1 MKTLLS
7 ILFVF
12 IFSITITQAQVAINK
27 NGDDPDNSAM
37 LDIKSTSHGL
47 LIPRMQEGFRTVIP
61 NPAEG
66 LLVYQ
71 TTGDKGLFINIGSAS
86 TPEWTRISD
95 TSNVIWRYHSTSE
108 SIYMVNNDAS
118 LALGRKMALEQLHLT
133 RSMEIPTTSDNTKGV
148 IYKNRKRF
156 IHNYGNPGYTTYNT
170 FVGVESGNF
179 TMSGS
184 SDQAMYNTG
193 FGSSTLQNLTS
204 GYQNTAAGSNALGA
218 IEHGYDNVGIGFDA
232 MASNKSGHS
241 NVAIGK
247 AALSTS
253 TSGNSNTAIGLSAL
267 RNTSGNDNIA
277 IGYGALAGN
286 TTGSKNT
293 VIGSGAGSGPVMTGV
308 NNNVMVGYRAGY
320 SILSGANNNTMI
332 GFEAGEGLGT
342 GSDNI
347 LIGYKGGDNIT
358 SGSDNI
364 IIGHNLNAPSSTGDD
379 QLYIGGLIYGDL
391 DNKEVGIGTT
401 NPAGK
406 LHVRVATGTCTME
419 LESGNGRPILKM
431 DAHSSTSNSEIQFEQ
446 DGIYKG
452 AMGYNNNDDNIFF
465 YEDGSM
471 VFRNGM
477 LGILQTTPTYT
488 LQLLNNASTGVALAY
503 AWNTYSDKRI
513 KSNLKTMDYGLEE
526 ILLLEP
532 KSYIH
537 HPQLSEDDVL
547 QIDRS
552 TGTETIGL
560 IAQEVYQIIPEA
572 VRKPDN
578 SELELWSMDYA
589 KLVPVL
595 INGIKELSD
604 KNEQLQKQNEEL
616 MQLYNEL
623 SKRFKALE

>member
-7 ILFVF
+7 VLFVL
-12 IFSITITQAQVAINK
+12 IFCVTCLQAQVSIN
-27 NGDDPDNSAM
+27 NSGDDPDNSAM
-37 LDIKSTSHGL
+37 LDIKSTSRGL
-47 LIPRMQEGFRTVIP
+47 LIPRMQEGFRNAIL

-71 TTGDKGLFINIGSAS
+71 TTGDKGLFINIGSPS

-95 TSNVIWRYHSTSE
+95 SSNVIWRYHGTSE
-108 SIYMVNNDAS
+108 SIYMDNNDAY
-118 LALGRKMALEQLHLT
+118 LALGTKIATEQLHLT
-133 RSMEIPTTSDNTKGV
+133 KSMEIPSTSDNTKGV
-148 IYKNRKRF
+148 IYKSRKRF
-156 IHNYGNPGYTTYNT
+156 IHNYGNPGYTTHNT

-184 SDQAMYNTG
+184 NGQAAYNTG
-193 FGSSTLQNLTS
+193 FGASTLQNLTS
-204 GYQNTAAGSNALGA
+204 GYNNTAAGTNALGD
-218 IEHGYDNVGIGFDA
+218 IENGYDNVGIGFEA
-232 MASNKSGHS
+232 MALNKSGNS
-241 NVAIGK
+241 NVAIGNY
-247 AALSTS
+247 ALSVS
-253 TSGNSNTAIGLSAL
+253 TTGNNNTAIGLNAL
-267 RNTSGNDNIA
+267 QNTSGNDNTA
-277 IGYGALAGN
+277 IGKGAFTSNTSGTNNTIIGTEAGK
-286 TTGSKNT
+286 G
-293 VIGSGAGSGPVMTGV
+293 GASFLV

-320 SILSGANNNTMI
+320 SILTGADNNTII
-332 GFEAGEGLGT
+332 GYEAGESLKA
-342 GSDNI
+342 GSNNI
-347 LIGYKGGDNIT
+347 LIGYMAGDNIT

-379 QLYIGGLIYGDL
+379 QLNIGGLIYGDL
-391 DNKEVGIGTT
+391 DNKKVGIGTT

-406 LHVRVATGTCTME
+406 LHVRVTAGTCTME

-431 DAHSSTSNSEIQFEQ
+431 DAHSTTSNSEIQFEQ
-446 DGIYKG
+446 DGTYKG
-452 AMGYNNNDDNIFF
+452 ALGYNNNDDNIFF

-488 LQLLNNASTGVALAY
+488 LQLLNNATTGVALAY

-513 KSNLKTMDYGLEE
+513 NTNLKTMDYGLEE

-547 QIDRS
+547 EIDRS
-552 TGTETIGL
+552 TGTETVGL

-604 KNEQLQKQNEEL
+604 KNDQLQKQNEEL
-616 MQLYNEL
+616 LELYSEL
-623 SKRFKALE
+623 SKRVKALE